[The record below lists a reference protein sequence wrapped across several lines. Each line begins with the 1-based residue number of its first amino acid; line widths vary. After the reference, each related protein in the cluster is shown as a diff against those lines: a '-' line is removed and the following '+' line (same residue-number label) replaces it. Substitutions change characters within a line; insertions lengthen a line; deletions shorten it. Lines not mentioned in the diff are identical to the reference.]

1 MLEQLQSIPAVLDDH
16 CAGIPPVVLKL
27 QSLSRFEESR
37 APKLEGRGHG
47 ERKLGKLGFFF
58 ATGHD
63 RRTQRLHTRKTNNTV
78 AGECAEMTKLKLCYA
93 SFRD

>member
-1 MLEQLQSIPAVLDDH
+1 MQVAMLEQLQSIPAVLDDH

-47 ERKLGKLGFFF
+47 ERKLGKLGFFRNRTRQKDPS
-58 ATGHD
+58 ATH
-63 RRTQRLHTRKTNNTV
+63 TQNEQHRSR
-78 AGECAEMTKLKLCYA
+78 
-93 SFRD
+93 

>member
-37 APKLEGRGHG
+37 APKLEGRGM
-47 ERKLGKLGFFF
+47 ENESSVSSVFF

-63 RRTQRLHTRKTNNTV
+63 RRTQRLHTRKTNHTV

>member
-47 ERKLGKLGFFF
+47 ERKLGKLGFFSQQDTTEGPNGYTH
-58 ATGHD
+58 AK
-63 RRTQRLHTRKTNNTV
+63 RTTP
-78 AGECAEMTKLKLCYA
+78 
-93 SFRD
+93 